1 MKHPRLNSK
10 VLLLVKLVS
19 KVDEGTKLIK
29 AAWGWIDKGTE
40 LIKAVSGWIDKETEF
55 NISWQ
60 NLKPEEQIE
69 KYMLKQLGSVK

>member
-19 KVDEGTKLIK
+19 KV
-29 AAWGWIDKGTE
+29 DKGTE